1 MRTGGDATRKRLL
14 TAALRLFT
22 QKPYDKVT
30 LKEIE
35 SATGLSRGALMYHV
49 PNKETLFR
57 EAVEM
62 FVFGN
67 NTLTALED
75 SDKESLKTTICS
87 FVKMLSDEQ
96 DYWRKEG
103 VENINYSLV
112 NIQMSYYSIFKESL
126 KAAGEWYENECSLWR
141 EVIERA
147 IASGEIRRVDS
158 GLYAH
163 VFENCYL
170 GTAYAGLPLP
180 GGYSPEMVGEQ
191 LLAIYSFLSL
201 NVED

>member
-35 SATGLSRGALMYHV
+35 HATGLSRGALMYHV

-75 SDKESLKTTICS
+75 SDKESLK
-87 FVKMLSDEQ
+87 D
-96 DYWRKEG
+96 
-103 VENINYSLV
+103 
-112 NIQMSYYSIFKESL
+112 
-126 KAAGEWYENECSLWR
+126 AGEWYENECSLWR

-147 IASGEIRRVDS
+147 IASGEIRKVDS